1 MTKLTIKAARQK
13 TARLL
18 VRIRQRVPPGGRLVL
33 GLLLMAGGVV
43 GFLPIVGFW
52 MIPLGVAVAALDIK
66 PVYRW
71 IAKKLRK

>member
-1 MTKLTIKAARQK
+1 MTKLTLKAARQK